1 VNRLGKIVVLVAL
14 AVVAYSGYATYRGA
28 QGFDPASIDDVKK
41 RMQNDFAAKNITVV
55 EIVMRRRAT
64 RELVGFVRLKLP
76 GSDEIRQRD
85 CTATMAEDKVTT
97 SWSCQADGA
106 AGR

>member
-1 VNRLGKIVVLVAL
+1 VNRLGKIVVLAAL

-28 QGFDPASIDDVKK
+28 QGFNPAAIDDVKK
-41 RMQNDFAAKNITVV
+41 RMQDDFAAKNVTVV
-55 EIVMRRRAT
+55 EIVMRRRGP
-64 RELVGFVRLKLP
+64 RELAGVVKFKLP

-85 CTATMAEDKVTT
+85 CTATMAEDMVTT
-97 SWSCQADGA
+97 SWSCQPESA

>member
-1 VNRLGKIVVLVAL
+1 MNRLGKIVVLAGL
-14 AVVAYSGYATYRGA
+14 AVVIYSGYATYRGA

-41 RMQNDFAAKNITVV
+41 RMQDDFAAKNITVV
-55 EIVMRRRAT
+55 EIVMRRRAP
-64 RELVGFVRLKLP
+64 RELAGFVKFRLP

-97 SWSCQADGA
+97 SWSCQPDGA